1 VAGACARTVAAAAG
15 RHAALADALGEVSAA
30 AALADA
36 KCAALGAEVA
46 RLHRARPPPGHDAA
60 RGYILD

>member
-1 VAGACARTVAAAAG
+1 VAAAAG

-36 KCAALGAEVA
+36 NCAALGAEVA
-46 RLHRARPPPGHDAA
+46 RLHRARLPPGRDAA

>member
-1 VAGACARTVAAAAG
+1 MVAATAG
-15 RHAALADALGEVSAA
+15 RHSALAGALGEVGDA

-46 RLHRARPPPGHDAA
+46 RLHRARPP
-60 RGYILD
+60 RG

>member
-1 VAGACARTVAAAAG
+1 MVAAAAG
-15 RHAALADALGEVSAA
+15 PPAALADARGAVRAA

-36 KCAALGAEVA
+36 NCAALGAEVA
-46 RLHRARPPPGHDAA
+46 RLHRARLPPGRDAA

>member
-1 VAGACARTVAAAAG
+1 MVNAAAG
-15 RHAALADALGEVSAA
+15 RHTALAGALGEVSGA

-46 RLHRARPPPGHDAA
+46 RLHRSRRPPS
-60 RGYILD
+60 